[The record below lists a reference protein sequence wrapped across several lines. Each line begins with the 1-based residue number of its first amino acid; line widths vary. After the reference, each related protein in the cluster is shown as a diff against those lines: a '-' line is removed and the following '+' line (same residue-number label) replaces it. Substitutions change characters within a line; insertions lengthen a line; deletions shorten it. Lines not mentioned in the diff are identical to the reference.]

1 VLRESQVANESRDE
15 DENQETEVS
24 NTADYFNTAE
34 FNKSMGIE
42 EHQAQVAKSNSGRN
56 TPNFPILEVS
66 RTPTIDDMIQAQA
79 AVVNCIKTES
89 GEK

>member
-1 VLRESQVANESRDE
+1 VLRESQVANEPRDE

-42 EHQAQVAKSNSGRN
+42 EH
-56 TPNFPILEVS
+56 
-66 RTPTIDDMIQAQA
+66 
-79 AVVNCIKTES
+79 
-89 GEK
+89 